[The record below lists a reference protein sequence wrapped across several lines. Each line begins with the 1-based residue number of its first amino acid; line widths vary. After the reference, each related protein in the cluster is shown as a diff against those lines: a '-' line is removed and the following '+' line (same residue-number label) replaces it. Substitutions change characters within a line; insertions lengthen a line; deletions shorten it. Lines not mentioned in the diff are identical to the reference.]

1 MLKIGDKVKW
11 DDSAINDYPINDR
24 EDALNR
30 IFEIVSINGD
40 IILITDGVTEV
51 EVYEEELTKI

>member
-11 DDSAINDYPINDR
+11 IDPAINDYPLWDR
-24 EDALNR
+24 EDVLER
-30 IFEIVSINGD
+30 TFEIVSINED

>member
-11 DDSAINDYPINDR
+11 NDPAINDYPIEDR

-30 IFEIVSINGD
+30 IFNIISINGD
-40 IILITDGVTEV
+40 IILISDGETEV
-51 EVYEEELTKI
+51 EVFEEELTKI

>member
-11 DDSAINDYPINDR
+11 IDPSINDYPIEDR

-30 IFEIVSINGD
+30 IFEIVAINGD
-40 IILITDGVTEV
+40 IILISDGVSDV
-51 EVYEEELTKI
+51 EAFEEELTKI

>member
-11 DDSAINDYPINDR
+11 DDPAINDYPINDR